1 MDRAKNDDAHSSV
14 DGQMGAQPKISIV
27 TPSYNHARYLEEC
40 LLSVKEQNY
49 PNVEHIVVDDGS
61 TDNSLEILNRRAS
74 TPGWAHLQ
82 QHPEPHCGQSPTLN
96 KGFRMAT
103 GDIVGWLNSDD
114 RYRPACFQTVADAFQ
129 AYPKA
134 DIIYGDFTCI
144 DESGRMWQIRRE
156 IRFSRF
162 VLSYHRVSYVATN
175 TAFFRRRV
183 FDEGN
188 FIDPQFNYALD
199 YEFFMRLA
207 RGGYRFQHISYLLA
221 DYRWHPLSTSFT
233 HTAEQRAEHDR
244 IAQSYSPVLKK
255 LRSSLPN
262 KFALRA
268 LRLMAAGRRYAEKFV
283 RGYYFEQFRPSDG
296 TAIAELRRSWHS
308 RGPTSPTSTT
318 PFR

>member
-1 MDRAKNDDAHSSV
+1 MDRAKNEDEHSGV

-49 PNVEHIVVDDGS
+49 PKVEHVVVDDGS
-61 TDNSLEILNRRAS
+61 TDNSREILNRWAS
-74 TPGWAHLQ
+74 TPGWEHLRRS
-82 QHPEPHCGQSPTLN
+82 PEPHYGQGAALN
-96 KGFRMAT
+96 KGLTMAT

-134 DIIYGDFTCI
+134 DIIYGDYTWI
-144 DESGRMWQIRRE
+144 DENGRMKQIRRE

-162 VLSYHRVSYVATN
+162 VLSYHRVLYVSSAA
-175 TAFFRRRV
+175 AFFRRRV

-188 FIDPQFNYALD
+188 FIDLQFNYALD

-207 RGGYRFQHISYLLA
+207 RGGYRFKHISYLLA
-221 DYRWHPLSTSFT
+221 DYRWHPLSTSVT

-255 LRSSLPN
+255 LRSGLA
-262 KFALRA
+262 KKLAFRA

-283 RGYYFEQFRPSDG
+283 RGYYFEQFRPPA
-296 TAIAELRRSWHS
+296 TLAKWSW
-308 RGPTSPTSTT
+308 
-318 PFR
+318 